1 MNQGLN
7 KDISNE
13 TYKEIIN
20 YSDTESNEEEN
31 DDSIE
36 LEEEEKDDSVEIK
49 EESKQI
55 TTEFIMPDI
64 QTNKREPKEKEL
76 NDNISRRITCLG
88 NKRKKK
94 LKPENIRKSAFYYPM
109 IFLKKLFEKQFGLD
123 LDSFNCEKVFGVSI
137 KNMRQ
142 ILNWKIYQILGYY
155 PKYYENIIKLANSQ
169 MSKEKKYMFFY
180 FMTRTYE
187 ELYTCYITSN
197 VNFPCIPN
205 CTLRISSFT
214 LNRAID
220 AKIKEK
226 ERNKEDKEYI
236 EKYIAKFNKL
246 SENMIDD
253 LKNGKNER
261 KEKKIRQLIPKVC
274 KEFEDMRNTF

>member
-13 TYKEIIN
+13 TYKGIIN

-76 NDNISRRITCLG
+76 NDNITRRITCLG

-205 CTLRISSFT
+205 STLRISSFT

>member
-64 QTNKREPKEKEL
+64 QTNKMEPKEKEL
-76 NDNISRRITCLG
+76 NDNISRNITCLG
-88 NKRKKK
+88 KKRKKK
-94 LKPENIRKSAFYYPM
+94 LKTENIRKTAFYYPM
-109 IFLKKLFEKQFGLD
+109 MFLKKLFKMQFGLD

-155 PKYYENIIKLANSQ
+155 PKYYQNIIKLTNSQ

-197 VNFPCIPN
+197 INFPCIPN

-214 LNRAID
+214 LNRAVH

-236 EKYIAKFNKL
+236 EKYIAKFNNL

-253 LKNGKNER
+253 LKKGKNER

>member
-20 YSDTESNEEEN
+20 YSDTESNKEEN

-36 LEEEEKDDSVEIK
+36 LEEEEDDSVEIK

-64 QTNKREPKEKEL
+64 QTNKREPKEKEM

-205 CTLRISSFT
+205 STLRIISFT

-261 KEKKIRQLIPKVC
+261 KEKKIRQLIPKVF

>member
-1 MNQGLN
+1 M
-7 KDISNE
+7 
-13 TYKEIIN
+13 
-20 YSDTESNEEEN
+20 
-31 DDSIE
+31 
-36 LEEEEKDDSVEIK
+36 
-49 EESKQI
+49 
-55 TTEFIMPDI
+55 
-64 QTNKREPKEKEL
+64 
-76 NDNISRRITCLG
+76 
-88 NKRKKK
+88 
-94 LKPENIRKSAFYYPM
+94 
-109 IFLKKLFEKQFGLD
+109 QFGLD

-155 PKYYENIIKLANSQ
+155 PKYYQNIIKLTNSQ

-197 VNFPCIPN
+197 INFPCIPN

-214 LNRAID
+214 LNRAVH

-253 LKNGKNER
+253 LKKGKNER